1 MDRRHFFQL
10 LLSARLLTPLLIAS
24 HSRKTDREIYLIS
37 DTPHSHLPHLLKE
50 LLRNQTE
57 ITHSFIFC
65 DPSPHTNILK
75 HSLSRLGWK
84 LTSNPSDANLKISFS
99 YLHKPTLP
107 SFTLVKDGRIWDVRS
122 WNLRS
127 LWQELAQKHAP
138 SSLLT
143 IVSLK
148 RENSGKSAGA
158 MITVYMNGQ
167 KRDTFS
173 LKENLRRAYAIPG
186 GRIKLQIVD
195 GSARVLESSCQH
207 KVCLNSP
214 PVSRA
219 GERIICAPNHFF
231 VEVQG
236 SSVDTVIG

>member
-1 MDRRHFFQL
+1 MDRRHFFQF
-10 LLSARLLTPLLIAS
+10 LLSAPLLTPLLIAS

-37 DTPHSHLPHLLKE
+37 DTPHTFLPLLLKE
-50 LLRNQTE
+50 LLRNQAE
-57 ITHSFIFC
+57 IPHSFVFC

-75 HSLSRLGWK
+75 HSLSRLGWR
-84 LTSNPSDANLKISFS
+84 LTPNPSDAYLKISFS
-99 YLHKPTLP
+99 YLHKPALP
-107 SFTLVKDGRIWDVRS
+107 SFALVKDGRIWDVRS

-127 LWQELAQKHAP
+127 LWQEMAQKHTP

-143 IVSLK
+143 VVSLK
-148 RENSGKSAGA
+148 RENAGKSAGA
-158 MITVYMNGQ
+158 LVTIYMNGQ
-167 KRDTFS
+167 KRDIFS
-173 LKENLRRAYAIPG
+173 LKENLRRAYATPG
-186 GRIKLQIVD
+186 GRIKLQIAD

-231 VEVQG
+231 MEVQG
-236 SSVDTVIG
+236 FSVDTVIG